1 MDSFNGLTPA
11 QAERLAMLAEEAG
24 EIVQIVGKILRHGMY
39 SYHPNNPRKSN
50 AELLGG
56 EVADLLAVIK
66 QMSDT
71 GDGIYAPSTYEVEL
85 ALARKLKYSHHQGV
99 YEAAAISALNTITPM
114 LTAPLRADA
123 VLAHPAALALLQDQI
138 NQLEQD
144 LSVMRDNAE
153 GAYRRG
159 YVARRT
165 EEWS

>member
-114 LTAPLRADA
+114 LTAPLRAELDDA
-123 VLAHPAALALLQDQI
+123 NDKLRLVTKTLTAVDIYLRMINPDVVAMQHTVKMVLAEI
-138 NQLEQD
+138 
-144 LSVMRDNAE
+144 E
-153 GAYRRG
+153 G
-159 YVARRT
+159 T
-165 EEWS
+165 K